1 MTDSLS
7 LKPVLRLIAE
17 LPIEQQERLVL
28 LGGQAIAFW
37 GYYFFEGQLETAE
50 AAALTSSDLD
60 IAAQSKEGVRVLAR
74 AWEASATFPGADD
87 QTPNMALIE
96 LQRPD
101 LREDGG
107 HFTIDVMSS
116 VYGSVDASDLTAWSE
131 LVEWTLDEESHEVV
145 RFRVVSPQM
154 LLWTRIANLQYRHMG
169 EAARERELVRT
180 RVLCGI
186 VREHLLN
193 FAQDTFT
200 EPTLRRPALKHAAFV
215 YRDIAKKK
223 ETRVVLADYPMLKE
237 PFMNTI
243 PDSPFWPDELHDAAA
258 RWQSWLS
265 RRIETLLN
273 HRRNRMAIKAAKHKA
288 LVD

>member
-7 LKPVLRLIAE
+7 IKPILRLIAE
-17 LPIEQQERLVL
+17 LPTEQQERLVL

-37 GYYFFEGQLETAE
+37 GFHFFEGRLETAE

-74 AWEASATFPGADD
+74 AWEASATFPKADD
-87 QTPNMALIE
+87 QTPNMAVIE
-96 LQRPD
+96 LERPD
-101 LREDGG
+101 LREGGG

-116 VYGSVDASDLTAWSE
+116 VYGAVDASDLTAWSE
-131 LVEWTLDEESHEVV
+131 LIEWTLDEEAQEVV

-169 EAARERELVRT
+169 EIARARELVRT
-180 RVLCGI
+180 KVLCEI
-186 VREHLLN
+186 VREHLTH

-200 EPTLRRPALKHAAFV
+200 DSTLRRPALKHAAFV

-223 ETRVVLADYPMLKE
+223 ETRVVLANHPELIE
-237 PFMNTI
+237 PFMNAI
-243 PDSPFWPDELHDAAA
+243 PNSPFWPDKLLGGAS
-258 RWQSWLS
+258 RWQSWLR
-265 RRIETLLN
+265 RRIETLN
-273 HRRNRMAIKAAKHKA
+273 SHRASRKAIKAVKQAP